1 MTEEENWDNEL
12 TNTAVLPSS
21 TISAKDENNNTGFS
35 GFGSKN
41 VITYFLLS
49 LIWKNY

>member
-12 TNTAVLPSS
+12 TSSSVLPSTTS
-21 TISAKDENNNTGFS
+21 TKDENNNTGFS

-41 VITYFLLS
+41 VTYFYFL
-49 LIWKNY
+49 